1 MTEQS
6 KVTVPSTIGGSSNGG
21 GNNANNNN
29 ANGNENIQGRRGNDH
44 ILEGQQRWTKEI
56 GHP

>member
-21 GNNANNNN
+21 GNNANNN
-29 ANGNENIQGRRGNDH
+29 NGNENIQGRRGNDH